1 MALFKCKECG
11 HDISDKASVCPNCG
25 CPIEKELKCSECGTA
40 LSSADRI
47 CPNCGNPIREQIG
60 KKSAIAFSKTALVF
74 LIVIVLGGVGYG
86 VSRFFKQS
94 LQSPSVEMASADS
107 LSEERERTAEELE
120 EERKIEDARQAYLE
134 REQKKEQ
141 QEMSWIYGTW
151 TYTAYGSTAKFI
163 ISRDNITIYSDGSIE
178 YNGPYEIRGNE
189 LHYNTHNGMSDYII
203 IDNNSQ
209 RLKADETSNLSKVSS
224 SGGNVQSGSSN
235 RNSNDYSQYS
245 TNEGRQAYLQVL
257 QLQKEVRLLIDKSAL
272 YRNIMQ
278 REVYGSYNYQTAKSQ
293 NMNILSA
300 AIRKQ
305 ERALSIARNKL
316 HDESLIR
323 ELDGQLKVLYKGYSY
338 D

>member
-1 MALFKCKECG
+1 MALIKCKECG
-11 HDISDKASVCPNCG
+11 HEVSDKASTCPNCG

-272 YRNIMQ
+272 YRNIMK
-278 REVYGSYNYQTAKSQ
+278 RKTYGSYNYQTAKMQ
-293 NMNILSA
+293 NMDILNA
-300 AIRKQ
+300 AISKQ
-305 ERALSIARNKL
+305 EKALRIARNQL
-316 HDESLIR
+316 HDETLIR
-323 ELDGQLKVLYKGYSY
+323 ELNGQLELLNKAKYS